1 MLSRFWE
8 RKMIWIAS
16 IACILAVFWVF
27 RVMAIRKRKK
37 FELQQKLLR
46 EENERKETERLER
59 LMLVKQEE
67 DKHLNTLE
75 GFTAETEQCEIHAS
89 NIADD
94 YRKTCQTQRLSTDD
108 RNRMILWESLSICL
122 SSGNWQ
128 TIQSRIGVMGR
139 TLEKMKYPHIPIGLK
154 EWRIVKTRY
163 YMVCIKYLD
172 FKIQNY
178 KTEKAKQ
185 KRRDEILEIVEEAR
199 ADKDVYHGAFEE
211 FLLSRG

>member
-1 MLSRFWE
+1 
-8 RKMIWIAS
+8 MIWIAS

>member
-1 MLSRFWE
+1 MR
-8 RKMIWIAS
+8 WIAS
-16 IACILAVFWVF
+16 IACILFVFWIF
-27 RVMAIRKRKK
+27 RVIAIRKRKK
-37 FELQQKLLR
+37 FELQQKLLQ

-59 LMLVKQEE
+59 LMLIKQEE
-67 DKHLNTLE
+67 DKRLNTLE
-75 GFTAETEQCEIHAS
+75 GFTAEAEQCEIHAY
-89 NIADD
+89 NTADD
-94 YRKTCQTQRLSTDD
+94 YRKTCQTQRLSIDD

-128 TIQSRIGVMGR
+128 TIQSRIGVMDR
-139 TLEKMKYPHIPIGLK
+139 ALEKMKYPHIPIGLK

-163 YMVCIKYLD
+163 YMVCIEYLD

-185 KRRDEILEIVEEAR
+185 KRRDEILEVIEEAR

-211 FLLSRG
+211 FLLTRG